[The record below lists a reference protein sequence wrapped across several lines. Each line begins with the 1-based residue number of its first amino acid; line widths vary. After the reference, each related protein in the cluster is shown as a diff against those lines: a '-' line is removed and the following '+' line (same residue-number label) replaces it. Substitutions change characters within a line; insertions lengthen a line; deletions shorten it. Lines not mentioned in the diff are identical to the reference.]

1 MFVQANAMLPEDQTA
16 LVFADRCKSY
26 MQKGVP
32 EDWDGIMNLTS
43 K

>member
-1 MFVQANAMLPEDQTA
+1 MFAQANAMLPEDQAA